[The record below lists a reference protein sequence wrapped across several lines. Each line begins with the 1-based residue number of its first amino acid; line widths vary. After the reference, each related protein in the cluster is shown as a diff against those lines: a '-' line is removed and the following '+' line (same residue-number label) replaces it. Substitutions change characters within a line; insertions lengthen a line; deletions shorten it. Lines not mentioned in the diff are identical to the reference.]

1 MLSLANMLHY
11 FLFNSL
17 RTSSCLADSFFVVI
31 SIEKEV
37 IMIFINSESRVNSR
51 LFSVIRRHFF
61 NVISGLRPAN
71 LDCRIASGD
80 DYKMERGKVLNNITF
95 KGLDVVRQ
103 YAALLERCVQSSTR
117 VRKAQVVTRQTNP
130 IGRSMIEM
138 LGVLAIIAVLS
149 IGGIAGYSKAMT
161 KWKTNKTIEQ
171 TANFIDGL
179 TTLALNQKQLR
190 GTNDEYPT
198 ELGSYEPGDIELFKT
213 LGIIDEE
220 MLVDGELKTPFGG
233 DFWFSGVDNEI
244 DIHIYDLPREACMAI
259 ATATWG
265 NGKFDIAVS
274 KGVNSDGSYMTAD
287 CHYPVPENNF
297 SEVREGGALG
307 CYSDGGVPLTPD
319 KAAYGCSCE
328 EASCY
333 IEIHFQKFI

>member
-1 MLSLANMLHY
+1 
-11 FLFNSL
+11 
-17 RTSSCLADSFFVVI
+17 
-31 SIEKEV
+31 
-37 IMIFINSESRVNSR
+37 MIFINSESRVNSR
-51 LFSVIRRHFF
+51 LFSVIRGHFF

-80 DYKMERGKVLNNITF
+80 DYKMERGEVLNNITF

-117 VRKAQVVTRQTNP
+117 VRKAQAVTRQTNP
-130 IGRSMIEM
+130 IGRIMIEM

-149 IGGIAGYSKAMT
+149 VGGIAGYSKAMT

-171 TANFIDGL
+171 TTNIIDGL
-179 TTLALNQKQLR
+179 TTLLLNQKQLS
-190 GTNDEYPT
+190 GTSENYPK
-198 ELGSYEPGDIELFKT
+198 ELDSSYPSDIELFKT

-233 DFWFSGVDNEI
+233 DFGFFVNCNVNDLLI
-244 DIHIYDLPREACMAI
+244 YIYDLPREACMAI

-265 NGKFDIAVS
+265 NGKFDISVNTMRNTEYFLANDCYDTRPEYNSSQVS
-274 KGVNSDGSYMTAD
+274 
-287 CHYPVPENNF
+287 
-297 SEVREGGALG
+297 EGATLG
-307 CYSDGGVPLTPD
+307 CYHDGGVPLTPD

-328 EASCY
+328 EASCRIDIY
-333 IEIHFQKFI
+333 FQKFI

>member
-1 MLSLANMLHY
+1 
-11 FLFNSL
+11 
-17 RTSSCLADSFFVVI
+17 
-31 SIEKEV
+31 
-37 IMIFINSESRVNSR
+37 MIFINSESRVNSR
-51 LFSVIRRHFF
+51 LFSVIRGHFF

-80 DYKMERGKVLNNITF
+80 DYKMERGEVLNNITF
-95 KGLDVVRQ
+95 KGLGVVRQ
-103 YAALLERCVQSSTR
+103 YAALLERRVQSSTR
-117 VRKAQVVTRQTNP
+117 VRKAQAVTRQTNP

-138 LGVLAIIAVLS
+138 LGVLAIIGVLS
-149 IGGIAGYSKAMT
+149 VGGIAGYSKAMT
-161 KWKTNKTIEQ
+161 KWKTNKTMEQ
-171 TANFIDGL
+171 IANFIDGL

-198 ELGSYEPGDIELFKT
+198 EFGSWEPGDIELFKT

-233 DFWFSGVDNEI
+233 NFCFNGVDNEI
-244 DIHIYDLPREACMAI
+244 DIDIYDLPREACMAI

-265 NGKFDIAVS
+265 NGKFDIAV
-274 KGVNSDGSYMTAD
+274 NSRR
-287 CHYPVPENNF
+287 NF
-297 SEVREGGALG
+297 YYSSIYCYYSNAPSQVSEGATLG
-307 CYSDGGVPLTPD
+307 CYHDGGVPLTPD

-328 EASCY
+328 ESDCI